1 SVEHLAAADLPHQS
15 DMSGVPEAAGM
26 AADAEVRALKPR
38 TAESYLYTCHHRQR
52 LQASVTESSVALPPE
67 QERGHAAPP
76 IFHISER
83 RSYREAARR
92 DQARLQRAR

>member
-1 SVEHLAAADLPHQS
+1 MRARLAAGP
-15 DMSGVPEAAGM
+15 
-26 AADAEVRALKPR
+26 K
-38 TAESYLYTCHHRQR
+38 SYLYTFHHRQR

-76 IFHISER
+76 IIHISER

-92 DQARLQRAR
+92 DRVRLQP